1 MSAVV
6 DRLFTEARVYLTG
19 GDLVEG
25 WLAVKNGRV
34 ESVGTCVPP
43 PARTQVACN
52 GRLVLPGLVDI
63 HIHFRDPGNT
73 HKEDFLTGSAS
84 AALGGVTTIVD
95 MPNTE
100 GLVITPADVEYKLGR
115 IEGRSY
121 VDYGLYA
128 LLADS
133 APYLADLRTLGIA
146 GLKWL
151 MGYHALEGKPVRPT
165 SNVTLRDVL
174 QRAAE
179 LGVQV
184 GVHAESYPW
193 IDDLRSELQRQ
204 GRIDALAHC
213 DSRPPFVEALG
224 VAEACILGAEFGC
237 RMHIHHL
244 SSGQGLRTTV
254 ALRERLGTRVTV
266 ETCPQ
271 YLFLTDQDVRAQ
283 GSRTRV
289 NPPIRTQADVEAL
302 WAGILAYEVD
312 CVATDHA
319 PHTVE
324 EKEVEDIWKGES
336 GLLGVQ
342 TLFPMLFHEVC
353 TGRLSLR
360 RFVELTS
367 ERPAAI
373 VGMAARKGSLLP
385 GFDADLV
392 IVDPEQ
398 TIGISAASLRSKH
411 PITVYEGRERRGA
424 IAAVYL
430 RGEPIMSDQQLPGRP
445 FGRFVP
451 REYADQ

>member
-1 MSAVV
+1 MTDVV
-6 DRLFTEARVYLTG
+6 DRLFTEARVYQAG
-19 GDLVEG
+19 GHLVEG

-34 ESVGTCVPP
+34 DSVGTGVPP
-43 PARTQVACN
+43 PARAEVACN
-52 GRLVLPGLVDI
+52 GRLVLPGLIDI
-63 HIHFRDPGNT
+63 HVHFRDPGYT
-73 HKEDFLTGSAS
+73 HKEDFLSGSAS
-84 AALGGVTTIVD
+84 AAFGGVTTIVD

-121 VDYGLYA
+121 VDYALYA

-133 APYLADLRTLGIA
+133 APYIAELRALGIA

-151 MGYHALEGKPVRPT
+151 MGYHALDGKPVRPT
-165 SNVTLRDVL
+165 SNVTLRDAL

-179 LGVQV
+179 LGVQI

-193 IDDLRSELQRQ
+193 IDDLGGELQRQ

-237 RMHIHHL
+237 RLHIHHL
-244 SSGQGLRTTV
+244 SSGQGLRTTI
-254 ALRERLGTRVTV
+254 AMREQLGTRVTV

-271 YLFLTDQDVRAQ
+271 YLFLTDEDVRAQ

-289 NPPIRTQADVEAL
+289 NPPIRTGADAEAL
-302 WAGILAYEVD
+302 WAGIQAYEVD

-319 PHTVE
+319 PHTIE
-324 EKEVEDIWKGES
+324 EKVVGNIWEGES

-353 TGRLSLR
+353 TGRLPLR

-373 VGMAARKGSLLP
+373 VGMTARKGSLLP
-385 GFDADLV
+385 GFDADFV
-392 IVDPEQ
+392 IVDPQ
-398 TIGISAASLRSKH
+398 RTTRITPASLRSKH

-424 IAAVYL
+424 IDAVYL
-430 RGEPIMSDQQLPGRP
+430 RGEPVMSDGQLAARP
-445 FGRFVP
+445 FGQFVP
-451 REYADQ
+451 REYEDR